1 MDSLFDRNIEAKDP
15 KYVFLRDNKDRP
27 EELAYYRDL
36 LESYWQIFSP
46 YADSNFKQEIAIDFD
61 ARFWEM
67 YLVCTLISL
76 TIPVS
81 KRKTKGGPDICICT
95 ERNRIFFE
103 AISPDKGSI
112 SNPDQVPEMIF
123 GKATQV
129 PDAEI
134 TLRLSGALREKF
146 NKKYQHYL
154 DTGLVKPV
162 DAYLIAVNGFKI
174 PSSIAEIDIPRIVK
188 AVFPIG
194 FPQVTIDRQTGA
206 IIGEGHEYRP
216 VIPRKSG
223 VEVRTDLF
231 VNREYSQLSGVIY
244 SRVDIWN
251 IPSNSGDD
259 FVVVHNPLASNPVPL
274 GFLKVGREYYPE
286 DVATLGIINWGESLK

>member
-95 ERNRIFFE
+95 ERNRIFIE

-134 TLRLSGALREKF
+134 TNSSPSDFAVSYASLLSGLSVSCVTP
-146 NKKYQHYL
+146 YL
-154 DTGLVKPV
+154 SRRLTKMTP
-162 DAYLIAVNGFKI
+162 
-174 PSSIAEIDIPRIVK
+174 PR
-188 AVFPIG
+188 
-194 FPQVTIDRQTGA
+194 
-206 IIGEGHEYRP
+206 
-216 VIPRKSG
+216 
-223 VEVRTDLF
+223 
-231 VNREYSQLSGVIY
+231 
-244 SRVDIWN
+244 
-251 IPSNSGDD
+251 
-259 FVVVHNPLASNPVPL
+259 
-274 GFLKVGREYYPE
+274 
-286 DVATLGIINWGESLK
+286 SLT